1 MQNTVERQ
9 HLFNR
14 LFADEWA
21 FYVVF
26 ILHSWRNASL
36 QTVQTICSWP
46 IYEKQREARIE
57 KAEERV
63 KLVSE
68 LKVLQQ
74 KNRRVEEK
82 VNVMSLPLCVYL
94 PNFCIQKGARTSPIP
109 VVDFK
114 SINS

>member
-1 MQNTVERQ
+1 MPPRKPYK
-9 HLFNR
+9 R
-14 LFADEWA
+14 FAVGQ
-21 FYVVF
+21 FMK
-26 ILHSWRNASL
+26 
-36 QTVQTICSWP
+36 
-46 IYEKQREARIE
+46 KQREARIE

-94 PNFCIQKGARTSPIP
+94 PNFCIQKGTRTSPIP